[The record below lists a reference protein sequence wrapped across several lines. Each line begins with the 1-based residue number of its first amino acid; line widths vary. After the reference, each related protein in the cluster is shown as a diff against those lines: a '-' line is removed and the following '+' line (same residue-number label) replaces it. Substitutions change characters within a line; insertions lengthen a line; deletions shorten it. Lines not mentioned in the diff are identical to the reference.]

1 MAQTPVVGFTN
12 ILQVLQEFTP
22 RFEMTKCNEFYAMQI
37 SFTLTFTLI
46 QEHPYDL

>member
-22 RFEMTKCNEFYAMQI
+22 RFEMTKCNEFYAMQT